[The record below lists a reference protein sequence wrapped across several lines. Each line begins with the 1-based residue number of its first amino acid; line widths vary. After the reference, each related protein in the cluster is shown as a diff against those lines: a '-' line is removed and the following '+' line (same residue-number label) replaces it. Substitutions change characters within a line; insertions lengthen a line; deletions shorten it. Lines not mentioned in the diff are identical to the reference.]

1 MKLFLL
7 NLLSA
12 LSILLLISTAQ
23 CNAQSLQRDT
33 RPRTASI
40 SGRVTV
46 GGAPA
51 ANVLVTVAEADP
63 RSQGAL
69 FGVESPQGASIE
81 VRTGSDGRYRV
92 TGLTEGSYVIRALSK
107 AYVLSKSPFGV
118 DAFRTVTVD
127 EGELRD
133 EVDIALVC
141 GGVITGRVIDA
152 EGRPVIGTEVRL
164 FSVDEKGRPKEELDS
179 HYGHNEW
186 MLQTDDRGVYRIY
199 GLTAGRYILGAGG
212 EWASGLVRRKSSETF
227 HPDATDQNQA
237 KIIEVKAGA
246 EVADIDIRLCA
257 GEDTYAA
264 AGRVVD
270 AETGQPLPRVSVLCM
285 EAAGGTRH
293 GRPAATDDEGRFKCA
308 NLAPGRYEL
317 SLWERRD
324 VSSPHYSEKIRF
336 EVTDSDVGGLEVKAI
351 RGATISGVVVVEG
364 ASDPAVKAKLQR
376 MSVVVQVERLRESD
390 ADSRAYERPDRI
402 MARIAG
408 DGGFRLAGASPG
420 MASFYLEGDQENAF
434 SIRRIERDGAE
445 IRSAFEIGRGEQIT
459 GVRIIVAHDNGTIR
473 GQVEIAGAKL
483 PEGWQLDI
491 WATPIKTTTAN
502 EGMPAFHTNSNGSAF
517 ADEKGRFVIE
527 RLTPGEYELSLNAMV
542 REGQDFWT
550 SAPGTSQV
558 KQRVTVRSG
567 SETMV
572 KLTLDLERK

>member
-1 MKLFLL
+1 
-7 NLLSA
+7 
-12 LSILLLISTAQ
+12 
-23 CNAQSLQRDT
+23 
-33 RPRTASI
+33 
-40 SGRVTV
+40 
-46 GGAPA
+46 
-51 ANVLVTVAEADP
+51 
-63 RSQGAL
+63 
-69 FGVESPQGASIE
+69 
-81 VRTGSDGRYRV
+81 
-92 TGLTEGSYVIRALSK
+92 
-107 AYVLSKSPFGV
+107 
-118 DAFRTVTVD
+118 
-127 EGELRD
+127 
-133 EVDIALVC
+133 
-141 GGVITGRVIDA
+141 
-152 EGRPVIGTEVRL
+152 
-164 FSVDEKGRPKEELDS
+164 
-179 HYGHNEW
+179 
-186 MLQTDDRGVYRIY
+186 
-199 GLTAGRYILGAGG
+199 
-212 EWASGLVRRKSSETF
+212 
-227 HPDATDQNQA
+227 
-237 KIIEVKAGA
+237 
-246 EVADIDIRLCA
+246 
-257 GEDTYAA
+257 
-264 AGRVVD
+264 
-270 AETGQPLPRVSVLCM
+270 
-285 EAAGGTRH
+285 
-293 GRPAATDDEGRFKCA
+293 
-308 NLAPGRYEL
+308 
-317 SLWERRD
+317 
-324 VSSPHYSEKIRF
+324 
-336 EVTDSDVGGLEVKAI
+336 
-351 RGATISGVVVVEG
+351 
-364 ASDPAVKAKLQR
+364 